1 MSTLSL
7 SSSNSDRHDTP
18 YWKYHVLKFGKDLYL
33 TTNPDLKHIY
43 CRNGPGVY
51 VEVVP
56 TSTDDGF
63 SLLFRHTHGIES
75 PPYMII
81 SKFGPNITVDTI
93 GEVIS
98 LPHKSHEG
106 IPSVD
111 YTFTFEGTVYKI
123 GSVSR
128 TRVSKRNMWSG
139 KNGDEQLKY
148 IDKRNIY
155 FRRLVVGGSGEEQ
168 QRKEKED
175 LFNPAARNSVL
186 GLFRPNE
193 VKLKKKL
200 IRTAKGFL
208 DERHTDTHRHSAGS
222 EEDLTVGTDVD
233 KFFQDMG
240 DGFFT
245 GSKPA
250 DDSPD
255 DNKLG
260 WITIYESLQSAEQ
273 NAQFFNLVLVRP
285 LPLER
290 IGAIV
295 SPVFFNIFIFIHVVT
310 FCLSM
315 YLEYYHR
322 RIGKLIKFAKPKV
335 QTLLANWS
343 LAVGILAQLFFI
355 IQSIVGTVLIQRGRR
370 ADTHYAVLLAVFGIL
385 VMISLALNFV
395 NYYIMGQYY
404 RNYVN
409 GEVWNKFMISF
420 VCKVVWWLTSLTL
433 AVTTCIFYVKGNLKV
448 SSIFE
453 WTFHLWYGLL
463 LAFWTY
469 DLYPITE
476 MRALRE
482 KANNTRS
489 KRSHVMNKLLWSK
502 KVAVRDSIIEADSIL
517 DEFEF
522 ETTPFAHLPY
532 SMPHG

>member
-1 MSTLSL
+1 MICNNGTPDPSGIAVDIKGPPSQFFLGGCVYSQLNMGPMAYLREKYQEFTAKFNYFYLIPLFGFLCWYTL
-7 SSSNSDRHDTP
+7 
-18 YWKYHVLKFGKDLYL
+18 F
-33 TTNPDLKHIY
+33 
-43 CRNGPGVY
+43 
-51 VEVVP
+51 
-56 TSTDDGF
+56 
-63 SLLFRHTHGIES
+63 
-75 PPYMII
+75 
-81 SKFGPNITVDTI
+81 
-93 GEVIS
+93 
-98 LPHKSHEG
+98 
-106 IPSVD
+106 
-111 YTFTFEGTVYKI
+111 
-123 GSVSR
+123 
-128 TRVSKRNMWSG
+128 
-139 KNGDEQLKY
+139 
-148 IDKRNIY
+148 
-155 FRRLVVGGSGEEQ
+155 
-168 QRKEKED
+168 
-175 LFNPAARNSVL
+175 L
-186 GLFRPNE
+186 GLIGLWYAR
-193 VKLKKKL
+193 
-200 IRTAKGFL
+200 
-208 DERHTDTHRHSAGS
+208 GS
-222 EEDLTVGTDVD
+222 
-233 KFFQDMG
+233 
-240 DGFFT
+240 
-245 GSKPA
+245 P
-250 DDSPD
+250 
-255 DNKLG
+255 
-260 WITIYESLQSAEQ
+260 IYPQYEQ
-273 NAQFFNLVLVRP
+273 TVRP

-448 SSIFE
+448 SLIFE

-482 KANNTRS
+482 KANNTRL
-489 KRSHVMNKLLWSK
+489 KRLHVMNKLLWSK

-517 DEFEF
+517 DDFEF

>member
-1 MSTLSL
+1 MSIRRKPPGPSTLDTGIERDIDSYIKKSPLTSQFRIENPNLHAVEDNELLETPVITARGDLCPKTSATASTLIKPAPFTRRNLKHIIGHGHSITSSMSTLSL
-7 SSSNSDRHDTP
+7 LSLNSDRHDTP

-81 SKFGPNITVDTI
+81 LKFGPNITVDTI

-155 FRRLVVGGSGEEQ
+155 FRRLVVGGLGEEQ

-273 NAQFFNLVLVRP
+273 NAQFFNLVL
-285 LPLER
+285 
-290 IGAIV
+290 G
-295 SPVFFNIFIFIHVVT
+295 
-310 FCLSM
+310 
-315 YLEYYHR
+315 
-322 RIGKLIKFAKPKV
+322 
-335 QTLLANWS
+335 
-343 LAVGILAQLFFI
+343 
-355 IQSIVGTVLIQRGRR
+355 
-370 ADTHYAVLLAVFGIL
+370 
-385 VMISLALNFV
+385 ISLAIGFDQAQV
-395 NYYIMGQYY
+395 YD
-404 RNYVN
+404 
-409 GEVWNKFMISF
+409 KHMI
-420 VCKVVWWLTSLTL
+420 
-433 AVTTCIFYVKGNLKV
+433 G
-448 SSIFE
+448 
-453 WTFHLWYGLL
+453 
-463 LAFWTY
+463 
-469 DLYPITE
+469 
-476 MRALRE
+476 R
-482 KANNTRS
+482 
-489 KRSHVMNKLLWSK
+489 
-502 KVAVRDSIIEADSIL
+502 
-517 DEFEF
+517 
-522 ETTPFAHLPY
+522 
-532 SMPHG
+532 